1 MENKDL
7 VQQNLEQ
14 EQRFNTSLITK
25 PVANQML
32 KVLERNEVI
41 SDEDNKFLVDHAPS
55 LQKTLVNTWIWRT
68 QAQHESILS
77 DQFHPTLHSKFHQAI
92 LEQKVQF
99 TESVRLAKEF
109 ALLKLKQEELVIDLD
124 EHMEVLKLNQDLEG
138 SNPAK
143 ERAIRKQEIAINRIQ
158 IELQEIEYQL
168 TEMKIAMD
176 YRMKEVRSW
185 ENIKTILLQRLL
197 ESGMTEEQVYNK
209 EFGELEA
216 YFYLFINNLKG
227 LEAST
232 DGGEVN
238 NLLGLAKWIW
248 SKAKAMGVLSQ
259 LLQRCTAEQM
269 LIINKYKA
277 HLGD

>member
-1 MENKDL
+1 
-7 VQQNLEQ
+7 
-14 EQRFNTSLITK
+14 
-25 PVANQML
+25 
-32 KVLERNEVI
+32 
-41 SDEDNKFLVDHAPS
+41 
-55 LQKTLVNTWIWRT
+55 
-68 QAQHESILS
+68 
-77 DQFHPTLHSKFHQAI
+77 
-92 LEQKVQF
+92 
-99 TESVRLAKEF
+99 
-109 ALLKLKQEELVIDLD
+109 
-124 EHMEVLKLNQDLEG
+124 
-138 SNPAK
+138 
-143 ERAIRKQEIAINRIQ
+143 
-158 IELQEIEYQL
+158 
-168 TEMKIAMD
+168 MKIAMD